1 MPLDIERYVES
12 VRSQKSCFI
21 CELVAGRGSNVVIWT
36 DDAHIAFL
44 NRYPT
49 LFGYTLVAPK
59 AHLTD
64 VTGSFDIDGYV
75 ALQRFLF
82 EVCEAV
88 RLETG
93 AERMYLLS
101 LGSHQGHPH
110 VHWHVAPLPPD
121 TPYEMQQYE
130 ALRAEN
136 GVVQVPNEDQI
147 AFAECVRVRLS
158 GSS

>member
-1 MPLDIERYVES
+1 MES
-12 VRSQKSCFI
+12 VRSQRTCFI
-21 CELVAGRGSNVVIWT
+21 CEIVAGRGTNIVVHT

-59 AHLTD
+59 DHLVD
-64 VTGSFDIDGYV
+64 VTGSFDIDRYL

-82 EVCEAV
+82 SVSEAV
-88 RLETG
+88 RIETR

-101 LGSHQGHPH
+101 LGSHQGNAH
-110 VHWHVAPLPPD
+110 VHWHVAPLPPN
-121 TPYEMQQYE
+121 TPYEMQQFE

-136 GVVQVPNEDQI
+136 GVLQVPDDDQN
-147 AFAECVRVRLS
+147 AFARRVRERLQMER
-158 GSS
+158 

>member
-1 MPLDIERYVES
+1 VES
-12 VRSQKSCFI
+12 VRSQRTCFI
-21 CELVAGRGSNVVIWT
+21 CEIVAGRGTNIVVHT

-59 AHLTD
+59 DHLVD
-64 VTGSFDIDGYV
+64 VTGSFDIDRYL

-82 EVCEAV
+82 SVSEAV
-88 RLETG
+88 RIETG

-101 LGSHQGHPH
+101 LGSHQGNAH
-110 VHWHVAPLPPD
+110 VHWHVAPLPPN
-121 TPYEMQQYE
+121 TPYEMQQFE

-136 GVVQVPNEDQI
+136 GVLQVPDDDQN
-147 AFAECVRVRLS
+147 AFARRVRERLQMER
-158 GSS
+158 